1 MGLQHINSSTRT
13 ANVGLNKIQ
22 FRAALCVGAGSR
34 MLESVFIVLWC
45 NWQHVAFWTLRVEVR
60 ALVGQLILKNSY
72 MLLITGLLCLA
83 MAGMMILVGHLMNRI
98 SHLEDLLKSMNDDLN
113 MIAYTKK
120 NEKQLLKG

>member
-1 MGLQHINSSTRT
+1 
-13 ANVGLNKIQ
+13 
-22 FRAALCVGAGSR
+22 
-34 MLESVFIVLWC
+34 
-45 NWQHVAFWTLRVEVR
+45 
-60 ALVGQLILKNSY
+60 VGQLILKNSY

>member
-1 MGLQHINSSTRT
+1 M
-13 ANVGLNKIQ
+13 
-22 FRAALCVGAGSR
+22 
-34 MLESVFIVLWC
+34 M
-45 NWQHVAFWTLRVEVR
+45 
-60 ALVGQLILKNSY
+60 
-72 MLLITGLLCLA
+72 LITGLLCLA